1 MTTVMWFRRDL
12 RMVDNKALAR
22 AFQDSEDVLCVFHL
36 NPEQLTQEY
45 SSSQSAF
52 LQSVEHL
59 RQSLAKEGIQ
69 LYLLYGELEE
79 SFDQLRQVLPNWTDV
94 YFNYDEAGYGR
105 LRDQRAATYFRTH
118 GIKIHAF
125 QDHYLHGSQ
134 DVKNQFGKA
143 YQVFTPYYRVW
154 RALPKEKPVSVDL
167 SFARTIELNQDSETL
182 KIFNRLWEPLSFYH
196 PGTEVAL
203 TKLDSFIADKLENYQ
218 VQRDYPSINGT
229 SQLSSYLR
237 TGEISIRMVFDAIIH
252 YIPSDAQETFI
263 KELAWRDFYNMVY
276 VENPRQKGEAIQSQY
291 KDIEWDNS
299 LDLFNLWKKGETG
312 FPIVDAAMRQLNTTG
327 WMHNRLRMI
336 TASFLT
342 KDLLIDWRWGERY
355 FQQMLIDYDP
365 ASNIGGWQWVA
376 STGTD
381 AAPYFRIFNP
391 TTQSERYDPEGEFI
405 KHYLPQLADIPKKWL
420 HEPARMPLNIQETS
434 HCIIG
439 QDYPVPIVDHKIQR
453 QIAIERYKAASKSED
468 NFIS

>member
-22 AFQDSEDVLCVFHL
+22 TFQDSEDVLCVFHL

-45 SSSQSAF
+45 SYSQSAF

-118 GIKIHAF
+118 AIKIHAF

-143 YQVFTPYYRVW
+143 YKVFTPYYRVW

-167 SFARTIELNQDSETL
+167 SFARTIELNQDPETL
-182 KIFNRLWEPLSFYH
+182 KRFNRLWESLSFYH

-229 SQLSSYLR
+229 SQLSSHLR

-276 VENPRQKGEAIQSQY
+276 VENSRQKGEAIQSQY

-342 KDLLIDWRWGERY
+342 KDLLIDCRWGERY

-405 KHYLPQLADIPKKWL
+405 KHYLPQLADVPKKWL

>member
-12 RMVDNKALAR
+12 RIVDNKALAR

-143 YQVFTPYYRVW
+143 YKVFTPYYRVW

-167 SFARTIELNQDSETL
+167 SFARTIELNQDPETL

-229 SQLSSYLR
+229 SQLSSHLR

-405 KHYLPQLADIPKKWL
+405 KHYRPQLADVPKKWL

>member
-22 AFQDSEDVLCVFHL
+22 TFQDSEDVLCVFHL

-45 SSSQSAF
+45 SYSQSAF

-118 GIKIHAF
+118 AIKIHAF

-143 YQVFTPYYRVW
+143 YKVFTPYYRVW

-167 SFARTIELNQDSETL
+167 SFARTIELNQDPETL
-182 KIFNRLWEPLSFYH
+182 KIFNRLWESLSFYH

-229 SQLSSYLR
+229 SQLSPHLR

-276 VENPRQKGEAIQSQY
+276 VENSRQKGEAIQSQY

-405 KHYLPQLADIPKKWL
+405 KHYLPQLADVPKKWL

-453 QIAIERYKAASKSED
+453 
-468 NFIS
+468 